1 MVVPIHRRPL
11 RGFPRY
17 IPHVLVLYYL
27 HKHLLSLWEAIY
39 PSSSHNLNLKYNA
52 GADAIQ
58 VLWYDLL
65 IEGKFTDGIKLT
77 HPRLETTFQKLLFML
92 PTLYS
97 LLTYVVVTII
107 LLLPLYILY
116 RISLAISTS
125 LSSLRLRLEKL
136 ANEPEKRILVWEDEK
151 KEEERNPFWKFDA
164 IYQDCKEWVRDN
176 VFVSD
181 EEVDD

>member
-1 MVVPIHRRPL
+1 MVVPIHHRPL

-17 IPHVLVLYYL
+17 SPHVLVLYYL
-27 HKHLLSLWEAIY
+27 HNHLLSLWEAIY

-52 GADAIQ
+52 GADTIQ

-65 IEGKFTDGIKLT
+65 LT
-77 HPRLETTFQKLLFML
+77 HPRLETTFQTLLSVL
-92 PTLYS
+92 PTLHS
-97 LLTYVVVTII
+97 LLTHVIVTII

-116 RISLAISTS
+116 RICLAISTS
-125 LSSLRLRLEKL
+125 LSSLRLRLENI

-164 IYQDCKEWVRDN
+164 IYQDCKEWVWDN
-176 VFVSD
+176 IFVS
-181 EEVDD
+181 EEEEEEDD